1 MINSRN
7 IDDLLPPVAE
17 RCHKML
23 AICETKKIDLL
34 ITSTYRDF
42 ESQDR
47 LYQQGRLLPGQIVTW
62 AKAGDSWHNWR
73 RAFDVVPL
81 RNGKPVWGTR
91 GLDRELWLAVGE
103 IGEFVG
109 LEWGGSWDRHPDFPH
124 FQDKMGRT
132 LYGLKKEA
140 GLIK

>member
-1 MINSRN
+1 MINSRS

-17 RCHKML
+17 RCRKML
-23 AICETKKIDLL
+23 ELCELNKIDLL

-47 LYQQGRLLPGQIVTW
+47 LYQQGRLLPGQIVTY

-91 GLDRELWLAVGE
+91 GLDRELWMKVGE

-109 LEWGGSWDRHPDFPH
+109 LEWGGSWDRHPDLPH

>member
-1 MINSRN
+1 MINSRS
-7 IDDLLPPVAE
+7 IDELLPPVADRCRKLLAECE
-17 RCHKML
+17 RRG
-23 AICETKKIDLL
+23 IDLL

-47 LYQQGRLLPGQIVTW
+47 LYQQGRLLPGQIVTY

-91 GLDRELWLAVGE
+91 GLDRELWMKVGE
-103 IGEFVG
+103 IGESCG